1 MMYVQVI
8 AGFVLLVGGAEALV
22 RGSAAIARRFGVS
35 SMIIGMTVVAF
46 GTSAPEFVVTM
57 NASLAGAAGLAVGN
71 IVGSN
76 IANIL
81 LIVGLTALFSPI
93 AAHNHPRIP
102 DMAFLAASSLLFVA
116 LAWTGVIERWA
127 GGILV
132 IVFFSYFGW
141 SAWRELSGRVDA
153 VAETRSQEAAEL
165 ADLPGGSWV
174 AWAAAVL
181 GLFGLVLGADQ
192 VVDGGVAIART
203 FGVSDAVI
211 GLTLVALGT
220 SLPELATSVI
230 AGLRGHMDIALG
242 NILGSNLF
250 NILFIA
256 GAVAMIEP
264 LPVDPQIVRFDSLV
278 MLAATA
284 LFLPCLFG
292 VRTGR
297 LAGSVLVCGYAAYI
311 AAQALGAPL
320 LPW

>member
-1 MMYVQVI
+1 MMYVQVV
-8 AGFVLLVGGAEALV
+8 AGFILLVGGAEALV
-22 RGSAAIARRFGVS
+22 RGSASIARRFGVS

-57 NASLAGAAGLAVGN
+57 NASLAGAAGLAAGN

-81 LIVGLTALFSPI
+81 LIVGVTALFSPI
-93 AAHNHPRIP
+93 LGHKHPRVA
-102 DMAFLAASSLLFVA
+102 DATFLALSSLLFVA
-116 LAWTGVIERWA
+116 LAWMGVIERWA
-127 GGILV
+127 GGVLV
-132 IVFFSYFGW
+132 IVFLSYFGW

-153 VAETRSQEAAEL
+153 VAETRSQEVAEL

-181 GLFGLVLGADQ
+181 GLIGLVFGADQ

-230 AGLRGHMDIALG
+230 AGLRGHLDIALG

-250 NILFIA
+250 NILFIG

-264 LPVDPQIVRFDSLV
+264 LPVDPQIARFDNLV
-278 MLAATA
+278 MLGATL
-284 LFLPCLFG
+284 LFLPCLLG
-292 VRTGR
+292 VRVGR
-297 LAGSVLVCGYAAYI
+297 LAGLLLLSGYAAYI
-311 AAQALGAPL
+311 ATQAFGAPL

>member
-1 MMYVQVI
+1 MMYLQVV
-8 AGFVLLVGGAEALV
+8 AGFILLVGGAEALV
-22 RGSAAIARRFGVS
+22 RGSASIARRFGVS

-81 LIVGLTALFSPI
+81 LIVGVTALCAPI
-93 AAHNHPRIP
+93 PAQAHPRIA
-102 DMAFLAASSLLFVA
+102 DATFLAVASVLFAAMV
-116 LAWTGVIERWA
+116 WTGTIERW
-127 GGILV
+127 GGGLLLV
-132 IVFFSYFGW
+132 AFVGFFGW
-141 SAWRELSGRVDA
+141 SAWREVSGRDA
-153 VAETRSQEAAEL
+153 LMADARAQEAAEL
-165 ADLPGGSWV
+165 SKLPGSAWV
-174 AWAAAVL
+174 AWAAAVI
-181 GLFGLVLGADQ
+181 GLAGLVFGADQ

-220 SLPELATSVI
+220 SLPELATSAI
-230 AGLRGHMDIALG
+230 AALRGQVDIAVG
-242 NILGSNLF
+242 NLLGSNLF
-250 NILFIA
+250 NILLIG
-256 GAVAMIEP
+256 GAVAIIEP
-264 LPVDPQIVRFDSLV
+264 LPVHAQIARFDILV

-284 LFLPCLFG
+284 VFLPCLLG

-297 LAGSVLVCGYAAYI
+297 LAGLVLLCGYGGYI
-311 AAQALGAPL
+311 AAQALGAPQ